1 MAFKVGVVLGMKH
14 HFGALAT
21 FPDTSEK
28 ALTWRILHE
37 TCTTFKIGVVLLDD
51 MKQHFWS

>member
-1 MAFKVGVVLGMKH
+1 MAFKIGVVLGMKH

-21 FPDTSEK
+21 FSDTSEK